1 MKEKRFGPDFFRR
14 LETWRVDFLRGREK
28 KSGNFANS
36 TEIGESR
43 EFKDHRGYSAG
54 DDFRQIDWNAYA
66 RMGKLFIRQYQTE
79 EGSSV
84 AIVLDA
90 SASMG
95 NSESDK
101 WNFTVRLAGA
111 LGVLSLANAAN
122 LRVWICRGTGNS
134 RRVSFDGK
142 GQISSC
148 LEMLE
153 SVETESVSQKNLI
166 EAVQEIPS
174 QSGKA
179 QVFFLSDFLFEEGPE
194 FLCEGLTRLRAKG
207 FELHAIQVLDQSER
221 NPELYGVVELE
232 EPERK
237 QQIELTLGEKE
248 LNLYRKHLE
257 DYLHGL
263 GEHFRKS
270 GIHFQ
275 SLAAEQSLEQALL
288 EASK

>member
-1 MKEKRFGPDFFRR
+1 MKEKRFGADFFRR

-28 KSGNFANS
+28 KSGNFVNS

-43 EFKDHRGYSAG
+43 EFKDHQGYSPG
-54 DDFRQIDWNAYA
+54 DDFRQIDWNVYA
-66 RMGKLFIRQYQTE
+66 RMGKLFIRQYQVE

-95 NSESDK
+95 NPESDK

-122 LRVWICRGTGNS
+122 LRVWICRGTENS
-134 RRVSFDGK
+134 RRISFEGK
-142 GQISSC
+142 GQISSW

-153 SVETESVSQKNLI
+153 SAETESVSQKNLI
-166 EAVQEIPS
+166 EALQEIPS
-174 QSGKA
+174 QNGKA

-194 FLCEGLTRLRAKG
+194 RVCESLSRLRAKG
-207 FELHAIQVLDQSER
+207 FELHVIQVLDRSER
-221 NPELYGVVELE
+221 NPQSQGLFELE
-232 EPERK
+232 ELEGK
-237 QQIELTLGEKE
+237 QKIELTLGEKE
-248 LNLYRKHLE
+248 LSLYRKEFE

-275 SLAAEQSLEQALL
+275 SLAAEKSLEQALL
-288 EASK
+288 EVSK